1 MEKSARILS
10 VGAAAD
16 DLEAPG
22 GSRLLELIAK
32 TLVASVAMERSAAL
46 VALVLLGAAAVAA
59 DPESYAGFRV
69 LAVALEDPNGHNITS
84 KLLPRL
90 RELGVEDSWGLDR
103 EKMKVALMVAPDKV
117 AAVVAALEDARLP
130 YQELWSDV
138 QQILDIEA
146 RKRAGMPQIRSELP
160 DGHVTFNRFMRY
172 EEIERYLHRLA
183 RDHADLVTLQPLGRS
198 WEGRAMTGV
207 LVSLGGNKK
216 RPSIL
221 VDAGIHAR
229 EWIAPAFTLYLLQQ
243 LVEVRENRHLLED
256 LDWYVLPMLNP
267 DGYEYSHTTNRMW
280 RKNRSNE
287 SDPWCRGVDLNRNFD
302 FHWNLRGDGAAQACN
317 IDYPGRY
324 AFSELETKNLRDFI
338 LNKNKDKSIKL
349 YLTMHSWGWF
359 ILFPWSYTKEHPSNY
374 DELLSISKEA
384 NKAMVAAGSKH
395 FRVGSPPDILYAA
408 PGSSMDWV
416 MGVAGVDKAW
426 SLELPGGAGSGFEIE
441 EANIAATVR
450 PVFEGVKAFARH
462 AR

>member
-1 MEKSARILS
+1 
-10 VGAAAD
+10 
-16 DLEAPG
+16 
-22 GSRLLELIAK
+22 
-32 TLVASVAMERSAAL
+32 
-46 VALVLLGAAAVAA
+46 
-59 DPESYAGFRV
+59 
-69 LAVALEDPNGHNITS
+69 
-84 KLLPRL
+84 
-90 RELGVEDSWGLDR
+90 
-103 EKMKVALMVAPDKV
+103 
-117 AAVVAALEDARLP
+117 
-130 YQELWSDV
+130 
-138 QQILDIEA
+138 
-146 RKRAGMPQIRSELP
+146 
-160 DGHVTFNRFMRY
+160 MRY

-256 LDWYVLPMLNP
+256 LDC
-267 DGYEYSHTTNRMW
+267 
-280 RKNRSNE
+280 NE

-462 AR
+462 A